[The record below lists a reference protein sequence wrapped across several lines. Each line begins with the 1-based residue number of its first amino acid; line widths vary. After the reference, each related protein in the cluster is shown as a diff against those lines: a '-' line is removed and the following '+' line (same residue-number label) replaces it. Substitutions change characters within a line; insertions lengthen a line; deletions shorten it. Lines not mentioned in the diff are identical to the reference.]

1 MSKIELALRRAQQ
14 ARTTGGLP
22 VLVAPVGQEGRPR
35 ATGLVAESRPTG
47 ESIRAIARMKTE
59 SALALDERAS
69 RYLIHPELAD
79 RSLVQVFRELRTKI
93 IQLAQGRNRVILVT
107 SVSREGGASF
117 VSQNLAA
124 AFALDE
130 AKTALIIDCHLRY
143 PGMRRL
149 LKGESI
155 LGLTD
160 YLESED
166 LEVGAIIH
174 SMGVE
179 RLRLIPAG
187 MRREL
192 STEHFTSLR
201 MRRLIQTLRD
211 RYPERFIFIDGPP
224 MTDAGDIQMLAE
236 LCDLIVVVARYGR
249 VTNVEIDAALARIP
263 SAKLLGLLFNDIPSV
278 PAKARKPQRRRNG
291 AAR

>member
-14 ARTTGGLP
+14 ARSSGGLP
-22 VLVAPVGQEGRPR
+22 ALLGNVNSEMRPVG
-35 ATGLVAESRPTG
+35 TGLVPESRPTG
-47 ESIRAIARMKTE
+47 ASIRAIARMKTE
-59 SALALDERAS
+59 SVLALDERAS

-93 IQLAQGRNRVILVT
+93 IQHAQGRNRVILVT
-107 SVSREGGASF
+107 SISREGGASF

-130 AKTALIIDCHLRY
+130 AKTALIVDCHLRY
-143 PGMRRL
+143 PGMKRL
-149 LKGESI
+149 LKGDSI

-166 LEVGAIIH
+166 MEAGAIIH
-174 SMGVE
+174 SIGVE
-179 RLRLIPAG
+179 RLRIIPAG
-187 MRREL
+187 LRREL

-211 RYPERFIFIDGPP
+211 RYPERFIFLDGPP
-224 MTDAGDIQMLAE
+224 MTDAGDIQILAE
-236 LCDLIVVVARYGR
+236 LCDLVVVVARYAR

-263 SAKLLGLLFNDIPSV
+263 DVKLLGLLFNDIPSV
-278 PAKARKPQRRRNG
+278 PAKSRRPQRRRNG
-291 AAR
+291 AAN